1 MRSLIKYLVRVI
13 NNSTVLIHRKI
24 PKISPG
30 LLFVRKAILVGI
42 FHFVEALSITERN
55 SVFQNGLGLTIKTA

>member
-13 NNSTVLIHRKI
+13 NNFTVLIHRKI

-30 LLFVRKAILVGI
+30 LLFLRKAILVGI
-42 FHFVEALSITERN
+42 FHFVEALSITE
-55 SVFQNGLGLTIKTA
+55 